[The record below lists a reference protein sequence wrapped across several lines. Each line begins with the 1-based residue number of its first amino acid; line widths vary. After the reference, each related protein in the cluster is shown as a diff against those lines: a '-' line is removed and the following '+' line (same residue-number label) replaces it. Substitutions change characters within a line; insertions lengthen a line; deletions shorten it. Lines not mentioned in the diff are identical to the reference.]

1 MKPWASVAVDP
12 RTNSLLL
19 SGQADARLKYR
30 ALIARLDGAVERSA
44 TTRVR
49 YLRFANAEDLAA
61 KPMIVVASKID
72 AAQDPGRIE
81 ALETF
86 CRERKLPFFKMS
98 AVTGEGIDALRYELA
113 RWVKQARQAQAEA
126 RTEATVEP

>member
-1 MKPWASVAVDP
+1 VP
-12 RTNSLLL
+12 RINGFPVILH
-19 SGQADARLKYR
+19 DFEVIVEELK
-30 ALIARLDGAVERSA
+30 S
-44 TTRVR
+44 
-49 YLRFANAEDLAA
+49 FSEDLAA

-81 ALETF
+81 ALEAF